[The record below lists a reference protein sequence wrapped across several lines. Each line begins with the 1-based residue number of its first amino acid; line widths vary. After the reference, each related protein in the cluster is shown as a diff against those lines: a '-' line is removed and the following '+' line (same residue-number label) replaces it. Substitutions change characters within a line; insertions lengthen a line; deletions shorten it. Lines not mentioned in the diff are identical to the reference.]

1 MATQP
6 IASVRTAPRRSR
18 FRLST
23 QRGQDIL
30 TAYLCLAPWL
40 LGLLFFILGPMLFS
54 FGLSFYNSDLLVT
67 NYFVGLQN
75 YQDLV
80 VDPLFWQSIKVT
92 AIYAFTSVPLSV
104 VTAMVIALLLN
115 QKIPALGVWRTI
127 YYLPTVISGVAISL
141 LWLQIFNPRA
151 GMINNFLGIFGI
163 QGPAWLFD
171 EKWALPAII
180 MMSLWS
186 VGANVLLYLA
196 GMQGI
201 PTTFYEAATIDGAN
215 AMRRFWHITIPML
228 TPTIF
233 FNVTISIIGALQ
245 LFTQA
250 NVMTQGGPNNAT
262 LTMVLYLYRK
272 AFEQIRFGYASA
284 TAWVLFAIIILFT
297 LLFQYTSKR
306 WVYYE
311 GEANR

>member
-6 IASVRTAPRRSR
+6 ITQRRSR
-18 FRLST
+18 FHLSS
-23 QRGQDIL
+23 QRGQDLL

-40 LGLLFFILGPMLFS
+40 IGLVCFVLGPMIFS
-54 FGLSFYNSDLLVT
+54 FGLSFYESDLLIT

-75 YQDLV
+75 YQDLFS
-80 VDPLFWQSIKVT
+80 DPLFYHSIQIT

-104 VTAMVIALLLN
+104 ITAMVIALLLN
-115 QKIPALGVWRTI
+115 QKIPALGLWRTI
-127 YYLPTVISGVAISL
+127 YYLPTVISGVAISI

-151 GMINNFLGIFGI
+151 GMINNFLAIFGI

-171 EKWALPAII
+171 SHWALPAII
-180 MMSLWS
+180 LMSLWS

-201 PTTFYEAATIDGAN
+201 PTTYYEAATIDGAT
-215 AMRRFWHITIPML
+215 AFRRFWHITIPML

-233 FNVTISIIGALQ
+233 FNVTISLIGAFQ
-245 LFTQA
+245 FFTQA
-250 NVMTQGGPNNAT
+250 LVMTKGGPNNAT
-262 LTMVLYLYRK
+262 LSMVLYLYRK

-284 TAWVLFAIIILFT
+284 TAWVLFAIIITFT
-297 LLFQYTSKR
+297 LLFQYSAR
-306 WVYYE
+306 HWVYYE
-311 GEANR
+311 GEGNR